1 LTEFIFSFNF
11 WKTAKPN
18 WGFLHI
24 KTQKIKGVVMA
35 FSIECAA
42 QGCFQSMP
50 GFFTFGVTK
59 KVRMKTKRRKRNK
72 ALQTKTTGK
81 EQIIKIK
88 GKRAALRS
96 ACMDFCGASMQ
107 LQLLHNLKANPN
119 H

>member
-1 LTEFIFSFNF
+1 MCGH
-11 WKTAKPN
+11 
-18 WGFLHI
+18 GFLNRMRSAEMFSKYAWVLYIWCH
-24 KTQKIKGVVMA
+24 QK
-35 FSIECAA
+35 SA
-42 QGCFQSMP
+42 QRKNLRSL
-50 GFFTFGVTK
+50 
-59 KVRMKTKRRKRNK
+59 VRMKTKRRKRNK